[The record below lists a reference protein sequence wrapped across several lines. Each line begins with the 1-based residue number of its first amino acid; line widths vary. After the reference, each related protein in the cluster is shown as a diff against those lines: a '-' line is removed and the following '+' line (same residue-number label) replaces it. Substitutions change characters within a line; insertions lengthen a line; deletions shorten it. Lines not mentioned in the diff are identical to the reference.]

1 MATDLNLEVP
11 GATIVYDVRGSL
23 PADDGRPPLLMVG
36 QPMDATG
43 FGTLAS
49 YFPDR
54 TVVTYDPRGLGRST
68 RSDGSIVN
76 DPVVQAED
84 LHRLVDALGVGAVDL
99 FASSGGAVTSLALVA
114 AHPDDVRTLVAHE
127 PPLFTL
133 LPDAAAA
140 VAAERAV
147 PGRLPRPRL
156 GRRHGAV
163 HRPDL
168 VAGRVRRQV
177 RRPARTRSRRLRA
190 ADRGRRRPHRPAA
203 LRRLQPGHGLPAR
216 RRRRDRGTDA
226 GRRRRRRRVPRERHR
241 QDVGRHRRALG
252 LPLAEFPSHHGGFL
266 GNEHGQGGEPE
277 AFAARLRE
285 VLDDAAG

>member
-1 MATDLNLEVP
+1 MATDLTLEVP

-36 QPMDATG
+36 QPMDASG

-49 YFPDR
+49 HFPDR

-76 DPVVQAED
+76 DPAVQAED

-147 PGRLPRPRL
+147 QDAYHARGW
-156 GRRHGAV
+156 GAGMAQFIALTSWQGEY
-163 HRPDL
+163 DDS
-168 VAGRVRRQV
+168 V

-226 GRRRRRRRVPRERHR
+226 GRRRRRRGVPRERHR
-241 QDVGRHRRALG
+241 QDGSRHGRRPRAPAHGVPQPPRWLPRQRARPGWRARGLRRPA
-252 LPLAEFPSHHGGFL
+252 P
-266 GNEHGQGGEPE
+266 
-277 AFAARLRE
+277 
-285 VLDDAAG
+285 